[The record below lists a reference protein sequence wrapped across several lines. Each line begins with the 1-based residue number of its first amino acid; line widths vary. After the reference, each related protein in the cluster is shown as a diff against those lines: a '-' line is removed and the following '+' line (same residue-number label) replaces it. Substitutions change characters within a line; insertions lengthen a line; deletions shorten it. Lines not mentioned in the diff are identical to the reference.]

1 MFKALNPCAGKKP
14 EPGAVSYF
22 GDIFVYIYLVCN
34 LKMPSQAAFVFLSS
48 QCVPPG
54 EDGVGEGILLWTDK
68 SGDALALKTEFPP
81 FLGLRCNQRLVS
93 TRNLAQER
101 FCLQLSLGR
110 DLLLSEVNEL

>member
-1 MFKALNPCAGKKP
+1 MFLN
-14 EPGAVSYF
+14 
-22 GDIFVYIYLVCN
+22 
-34 LKMPSQAAFVFLSS
+34 SQS
-48 QCVPPG
+48 VPHG
-54 EDGVGEGILLWTDK
+54 EDGVGEGIPLGTDK

-81 FLGLRCNQRLVS
+81 FLCLGCNQRPVS